1 MLGTGPQSVCTN
13 CHTDGDAGYQAATQI
28 AQQLDRLDTSVKGA
42 AEILDRAESAG
53 MEVSDAQLE
62 QDQARDSLTKSRVA
76 IHSFNPARVQQDVD
90 AGLKITAKTY
100 QEGAGAL
107 KERDYRRKGLA
118 LSLLAIVAVVL
129 GLRFYLRQ
137 VERRQS

>member
-1 MLGTGPQSVCTN
+1 
-13 CHTDGDAGYQAATQI
+13 
-28 AQQLDRLDTSVKGA
+28 
-42 AEILDRAESAG
+42 

-90 AGLKITAKTY
+90 AGLQITAKTHG
-100 QEGAGAL
+100 EGLAAL

-118 LSLLAIVAVVL
+118 LSLLAIVAVVI
-129 GLRFYLRQ
+129 GLRLYVRKIEDRQ
-137 VERRQS
+137 H